1 VNRVASLPTLR
12 EELRAANTEGGLS
25 AFVARLAA
33 DPRAGAAAM
42 RLQGARRLE
51 KLRREAARQRGLRV
65 VRRVLR
71 GRGLAH
77 IAGVDEAGM
86 GPLAGPVVAAAVI
99 LPDDEHL
106 EGIDDSKRLSPE
118 VRRRL
123 AVAIR
128 EQATCFAVGR
138 AEPREIDH
146 LNIYQA
152 GLLAMRRAVLALRPT
167 PEHVLVDARRIPGL
181 AFPQSPIVRGDARDA
196 SIAAASILA
205 KVARDE
211 EMTALD
217 KRYPHYG
224 FAKHKG
230 YPTPQHLAALER
242 HGPSAV
248 HRRSFGPVA
257 RCSAP

>member
-1 VNRVASLPTLR
+1 MSRTPSLQALR
-12 EELRAANTEGGLS
+12 EELVAATTESLLS
-25 AFVARLAA
+25 PLVKRLAE
-33 DPRAGAAAM
+33 DPRAGAAAI
-42 RLQGARRLE
+42 REQGARRLA

-71 GRGLAH
+71 GRRLRY

-99 LPDDEHL
+99 LPDDERL
-106 EGIDDSKRLSPE
+106 EGVDDSKRLSAE
-118 VRRRL
+118 TRREL
-123 AVAIR
+123 AMAIR
-128 EQATCFAVGR
+128 EQATSFAIAR
-138 AEPREIDH
+138 AEPREIDD
-146 LNIYQA
+146 LNIYHA
-152 GLLAMRRAVLALRPT
+152 GLLAMRRAVLALEPS

-181 AFPQSPIVRGDARDA
+181 TVPQSFIVRGDARDA

-217 KRYPHYG
+217 RRYPHYG

-248 HRRSFGPVA
+248 HRQSFRPVA
-257 RCSAP
+257 RCHAR